1 MFASILKEIRWL
13 NLLKYVDDEHESSNV
28 VSQEQ
33 LRSAFD
39 NINLLYTNLS
49 AII

>member
-1 MFASILKEIRWL
+1 MSNIELMH
-13 NLLKYVDDEHESSNV
+13 DEYKSSNV

-49 AII
+49 ATI